1 MICETGVMGFFA
13 SNADAVPGDKA
24 LQVYSKT
31 PLDQR
36 IERSRIRF
44 ESELTFTRPTAS
56 GNSAGTKFARGLC
69 QIFWVLPRSSG
80 AI

>member
-1 MICETGVMGFFA
+1 MGFFA

-56 GNSAGTKFARGLC
+56 GKSVNQIRSRIMSDILGL
-69 QIFWVLPRSSG
+69 
-80 AI
+80 A